1 MASSGVLKAGLIG
14 ANIQKSR
21 LPAALKIMC
30 DEAGLE
36 LDFELIDT
44 ALVHNFDFYAE
55 VQNRIDANWTGIT
68 ITHPYKLD
76 AAKFVKTINTGKM
89 AREVASLDASNTLK
103 FGSEILGY
111 NTDYSGFL
119 GVWKQR
125 MGDKIPGKVCV
136 AGAGGV
142 AAAIVPALVKV
153 GAEKIIIWDLDIDK
167 ATQLASQYSGVV
179 EVVLMENSEADILS
193 ADGLVNATALGME
206 AYRGSA
212 FDGKLIGSQKW
223 AFDAVY
229 TPTNT
234 QFMQCAKKQGL
245 DAICGFELFCHMAVR
260 SFKAYTGI
268 ESDIEKTIEKLQ
280 QLKPA

>member
-1 MASSGVLKAGLIG
+1 MITSGVLKAGLIG
-14 ANIQKSR
+14 ANIQNSR

-30 DEAGLE
+30 DDAGLD

-44 ALVHNFDFYAE
+44 ALVHTFDFYVE
-55 VQNRIDANWTGIT
+55 VQKRIEAGWTGVT

-76 AAKFVKTINTGKM
+76 AAKFVKAINNGKM
-89 AREVASLDASNTLK
+89 AFEVASLNASNTLV
-103 FGSEILGY
+103 FDSQITGY

-119 GVWKQR
+119 GVLKQR
-125 MGDKIPGKVCV
+125 MGSNLPGKVCI

-153 GAEKIIIWDLDIDK
+153 GAKKIVIWDLDIEK
-167 ATQLASQYSGVV
+167 SAKLASQYGEVA
-179 EVVLMENSEADILS
+179 EVVLISNSSKEILS

-206 AYRGSA
+206 AYPGTA
-212 FDGKLIGSQKW
+212 FDAELIGSQKW

-234 QFMQCAKKQGL
+234 QFLQCATSQGL
-245 DAICGFELFCHMAVR
+245 DAISGFELFCHMAVR
-260 SFKAYTGI
+260 SFKAYSGI
-268 ESDIEKTIEKLQ
+268 EVDFEKTIEKLQ